1 MFGAWEQADDLQEL
15 AGILIGKY
23 YGLSH
28 IDIDDILFAR
38 ETETTPKA
46 YAKTYSMSQHPI
58 QLYCRKSFAI
68 VFFEQS
74 CELLTAR
81 QRAILMF
88 HELMHIPESGFKLVQ
103 HDVKDFYAALRLGG
117 IDWARPGAEVPDILG
132 GDQ

>member
-28 IDIDDILFAR
+28 IDINDILFAR

-58 QLYCRKSFAI
+58 QLYCPKPFAI

-74 CELLTAR
+74 CELLSKR

-88 HELMHIPESGFKLVQ
+88 HELMHIPESGFKLAQ

-117 IDWARPGAEVPDILG
+117 INWARYGAEVPDILG